1 MRIQERAYDTRIATI
16 QISGYLY
23 FRYIKRATGSQ
34 STSAN
39 AWHATEHRLVVANV
53 SLGIVCTLGVK
64 HVTRLATVAPSS
76 LHTHMELFC

>member
-16 QISGYLY
+16 QISGYLH

-39 AWHATEHRLVVANV
+39 AWHATKHRPVVANV
-53 SLGIVCTLGVK
+53 SLGTVCILGVK
-64 HVTRLATVAPSS
+64 YFTRLATVAPSF
-76 LHTHMELFC
+76 LHTDMEFLC